1 MLTLQILA
9 GWTVIGTIL
18 SALLYK
24 DGYKKNAKF
33 LFLDLTL
40 GPVFFILLLIVVIG
54 FAPMSWG

>member
-18 SALLYK
+18 SAILYK
-24 DGYKKNAKF
+24 DGYKRHAKLMF
-33 LFLDLTL
+33 FDITL
-40 GPVFFILLLIVVIG
+40 APVFFILLLIVIIG